1 MLYGSIDILN
11 TSQTNVYLR
20 LIEMENNQYNDITIS
35 PSENMQHVTI
45 SRQLTSSQNI
55 RLSLIIRV
63 PAKVYLDN
71 ISLINT

>member
-63 PAKVYLDN
+63 PSKVYLDN

>member
-1 MLYGSIDILN
+1 M
-11 TSQTNVYLR
+11 YLR
-20 LIEMENNQYNDITIS
+20 LIEMETNQYNDITIS

-63 PAKVYLDN
+63 PSKVYLDN